1 MWFCLSA
8 PQDQK
13 VKDGCHYDIT
23 HISPISIP
31 YGDLICRA
39 RSTSRL
45 SCLIWSHLL
54 ITAGKESE
62 HWAANRGRNVFKK
75 SFARFSMFFPSGLF
89 PSGRP
94 SLISWLFTES
104 RDAWGL
110 LEEKQTSIENICCR
124 KFSTSLTPPSPHHCV
139 SPSWSLKVCVDWR
152 GWTSKLQEAEVT
164 STMSLQGLVTS

>member
-1 MWFCLSA
+1 MIL
-8 PQDQK
+8 
-13 VKDGCHYDIT
+13 
-23 HISPISIP
+23 HISVQFPFHMATWFVALGRHRGFLAS
-31 YGDLICRA
+31 DLIC
-39 RSTSRL
+39 
-45 SCLIWSHLL
+45 WSHWERKWTLSSKSRTECL
-54 ITAGKESE
+54 QEKF
-62 HWAANRGRNVFKK
+62 WPFFNV
-75 SFARFSMFFPSGLF
+75 FPSGLF

-152 GWTSKLQEAEVT
+152 GWTSKLEEAEVT